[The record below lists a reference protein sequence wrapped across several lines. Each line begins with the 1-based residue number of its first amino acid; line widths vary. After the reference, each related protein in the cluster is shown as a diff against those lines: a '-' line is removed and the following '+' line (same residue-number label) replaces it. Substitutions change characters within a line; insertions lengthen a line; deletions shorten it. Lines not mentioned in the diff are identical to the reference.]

1 MTRNFYLTLSFL
13 YLATFVF
20 AQTSLQGK
28 ITDAE
33 THEDLIG
40 ANIVIQQNGAY
51 KAGITTDFDGNYK
64 VSLDPGVYEVEVSY
78 IGYPP
83 NLVINVEVKAG
94 HQNVLDV
101 QLGGGDEGIHL
112 DEVVVVEYKVPLIE
126 KDNTTSGSV
135 ITMGRNKNSSGRGRS
150 PRKRS
155 TRKKSATPKVKH
167 IPTKDI
173 HKLAAK
179 TAGLSSADS
188 GDDVN
193 VRGSRNS
200 GTDYYIDGIRVSG
213 NLIAGSEIDG
223 RKTKRGKK
231 EKTKSKVSHKIE
243 ENIPAGQLTAGE
255 WNDLENW
262 NFWSNSLVDESYV
275 FLKDVWKMYP
285 TTRYSVFVQNEDGF
299 PIPNAKV
306 LLKDDREIIWSSVSD
321 NKGTAE
327 LWENMFEKNGSTK
340 DLKIIVEYNGE
351 SISENSI
358 APYGNGINTFTIKA
372 PCKSPANVDVMFAI
386 DATSSMS
393 DEIRYLKSE
402 LKDVMQRVKVD
413 HEKMNFRFGAVFYR
427 DKGDDYITKT
437 QPFSESLDEII
448 TFFNQQEAGGGG
460 DGPEAVED
468 ALEKAIES
476 QKWSEN
482 AVARILF
489 LVLDAPPHSRPENLK
504 KIHRQIKKAAE
515 KGIKIVPV
523 SASGID
529 RSAEFLLKTM
539 ALSTNGTY
547 TFLTNH
553 SGIGG
558 HHIDPVADTYNVE
571 TLNDLLVRVVS
582 ENVEY
587 QECDDPIQ
595 PIVSSPAINS
605 TDIDLTKSDKKMMQD
620 VHFFPNPATSFIYV
634 ALKNKVDELTIYDTN
649 GKRVFSKKRLPVG
662 ETKVELKG
670 LPAGNYFIRFRDGK
684 TVVTNKLV
692 IIRT

>member
-1 MTRNFYLTLSFL
+1 MTRNYYLTLCFL
-13 YLATFVF
+13 CLAAFGF

-51 KAGITTDFDGNYK
+51 KAGISTDFDGNYK

-83 NLVINVEVKAG
+83 NLVINVELKAG

-126 KDNTTSGSV
+126 KDNTTSGGV
-135 ITMGRNKNSSGRGRS
+135 ITMGRTKNRSSRGRS
-150 PRKRS
+150 ASRRS
-155 TRKKSATPKVKH
+155 TRKKSSRSKVKH
-167 IPTKDI
+167 IPTKYT
-173 HKLAAK
+173 HKLVAK
-179 TAGLSSADS
+179 AAGLSSADG
-188 GDDVN
+188 GDDVS
-193 VRGSRNS
+193 VRGSRAS
-200 GTDYYIDGIRVSG
+200 GTDYYIDGVRVSG
-213 NLIAGSEIDG
+213 HLIPQSEIDG
-223 RKTKRGKK
+223 RKRMSRKK
-231 EKTKSKVSHKIE
+231 KKIDSKVSHKIE
-243 ENIPAGQLTAGE
+243 ENISAGQLTAGE
-255 WNDLENW
+255 WNDLDNW
-262 NFWSNSLVDESYV
+262 NFWSNSLLDESYA

-285 TTRYSVFVQNEDGF
+285 TTRYSIFVQNEDGF
-299 PIPNAKV
+299 PILNAKV
-306 LLKDDREIIWSSVSD
+306 LLKDGQNIVWSSVSD

-327 LWENMFEKNGSTK
+327 LWADMFDKGGSTK

-358 APYGNGINTFTIKA
+358 APYGKGINIFTVKA
-372 PCKSPANVDVMFAI
+372 PCKSPTNVDVMFAI
-386 DATSSMS
+386 DATGSMG

-402 LKDVMQRVKVD
+402 LKDVMQRVKAD
-413 HEKMNFRFGAVFYR
+413 NKKLNFRFGAVFYR
-427 DKGDDYITKT
+427 DKGDDYITKA
-437 QPFSESLDEII
+437 QPLTKSLNEIH
-448 TFFNQQEAGGGG
+448 TFFNQQEANGGG

-476 QKWSEN
+476 QKWSKN
-482 AVARILF
+482 TAAKILF
-489 LVLDAPPHSRPENLK
+489 LVLDAPPHSQPENLI
-504 KIHRQIKKAAE
+504 KIHRQIRKAAE

-558 HHIDPVADTYNVE
+558 HHIEPVADSYNVE
-571 TLNDLLVRVVS
+571 NLNDLLVRVVS
-582 ENVEY
+582 EKVAY
-587 QECDDPIQ
+587 QDCNDPIQ
-595 PIVSSPAINS
+595 SIVNRPANNPAE
-605 TDIDLTKSDKKMMQD
+605 IDFTKSDKKMMQD

-634 ALKNKVDELTIYDTN
+634 SLKNKVDELTIYNTN
-649 GKRVFSKKRLPVG
+649 GKRVFSKKKLPVG
-662 ETKVELKG
+662 ETKVELNG
-670 LPAGNYFIRFRDGK
+670 LSAGNYFIQFRDGK
-684 TVVTNKLV
+684 KIVTNKLV
-692 IIRT
+692 VIHP